1 MMKVMKRGIGV
12 LLALLM
18 CLSGTA
24 MAESGLS
31 VNGSATVQ
39 LKPDVA
45 MISLG
50 VTAKAQEVLKAQESA
65 NEAIN
70 EVIRVLTDEMSLAKE
85 DIATSEYRIDEEYQY
100 NRETGNSVHV
110 GYIATYMLNV
120 RVDAIDQAGA
130 VIDAAMKAGANRLEG
145 VTFRSSDE
153 YLASDQALK
162 LAVEDALRKARVIAD
177 AAEITLPQA
186 PVSIIENGISVS
198 GASNSMARYDA
209 IAEGAVMDAGTQL
222 ESGMMTVSA
231 SVKLVYDID

>member
-1 MMKVMKRGIGV
+1 MMKVMKRGIGI

-18 CLSGTA
+18 SLSGTA

-65 NEAIN
+65 NEAMN
-70 EVIRVLTDEMSLAKE
+70 EVIRVLTEEMSLKKE

-110 GYIATYMLNV
+110 GYIATCMLNV

-130 VIDAAMKAGANRLEG
+130 VIDVAMKAGANRLEG

-153 YLASDQALK
+153 NMARDQALM
-162 LAVEDALRKARVIAD
+162 LAVEDALRKAKVIAD
-177 AAEITLPQA
+177 AAGITLPQA
-186 PVSIIENGISVS
+186 PESIIENGISVS
-198 GASNSMARYDA
+198 GTSNSMARYDA
-209 IAEGAVMDAGTQL
+209 IAESAVMDAGTQV
-222 ESGMMTVSA
+222 ESGMLTVSA
-231 SVKLVYDID
+231 SIKLVYNID